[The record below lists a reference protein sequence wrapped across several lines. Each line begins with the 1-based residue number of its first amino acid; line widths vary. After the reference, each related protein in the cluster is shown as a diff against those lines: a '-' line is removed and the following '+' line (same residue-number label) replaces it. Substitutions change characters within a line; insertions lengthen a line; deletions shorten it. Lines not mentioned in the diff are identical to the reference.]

1 MRLILLGAPGAGKG
15 TQANSICEK
24 FRIPQ
29 ISTGEM
35 LRAEI
40 KSKSQLGLTAKKIME
55 SGQLLEDDII
65 IQLVLKRLTSTD
77 CIEGYIF
84 DGFPR
89 TIPQAEALKK
99 ASINIDFIINI
110 VVPDDEIVK
119 RISGRRIHPGS
130 GRTYHIEYNPPKS
143 EGRDDLTNDELI
155 QRDDDS
161 EVTVKKR
168 LEVYHELTQPL
179 VAFYRKWSETD
190 DRSPTLVDID
200 GTGDISAISKEVFS
214 QLSKS
219 QG

>member
-40 KSKSQLGLTAKKIME
+40 KSKSQLGLAAKKIME

-77 CIEGYIF
+77 CIEGYLF

-89 TIPQAEALKK
+89 TIPQADALETQE
-99 ASINIDFIINI
+99 IFLDIVLELTLDDEQIIN
-110 VVPDDEIVK
+110 
-119 RISGRRIHPGS
+119 RMSGRRIHQSS
-130 GRTYHIEYNPPKS
+130 GRSYHLEFNPPKND
-143 EGRDDLTNDELI
+143 GVDDITGEPLI
-155 QRDDDS
+155 QREDDMP
-161 EVTVKKR
+161 ETVKHR
-168 LEVYHELTQPL
+168 LQVYQDETKPL
-179 VAFYRKWSETD
+179 VAYYQTQE
-190 DRSPTLVDID
+190 
-200 GTGDISAISKEVFS
+200 
-214 QLSKS
+214 SKS
-219 QG
+219 PLKYIAVDGSQPVEKVFEDIEQNF